1 MTNQNIAKEKCYL
14 PNCLNLQQQN
24 NNNNNKNF
32 LPKCRSRMILSF
44 DNRLETGSIC
54 PTNAQTTNRILF
66 EIVFQTFSD
75 KIDFEISG
83 TFETLAA
90 LEVGLLVWSCGRG

>member
-14 PNCLNLQQQN
+14 PNCLYLQQQN
-24 NNNNNKNF
+24 TF
-32 LPKCRSRMILSF
+32 LPKCRSRMVLSS
-44 DNRLETGSIC
+44 DNRLETGSIR